1 MQNISS
7 QKIQNK
13 SVRSTTYRSLIES
26 IGNTPLVQI
35 DFQTPAT
42 MLAKLEFFNPGESVK
57 ARSANYMIEEAER
70 KGFLKPGGTIIDA
83 SSGNQGAAVAMIGAI
98 KGYSVIITV
107 SEKISKE
114 KLAVLKAF
122 GAQVVVC
129 PTTDRIDDPN
139 GYHSMAIEIQR
150 NTPNSFMPN
159 QYFNLSNSKAHE
171 LFLGPEIW
179 EQTNGEI
186 THFFAAAGTGGT
198 VSGVGKF
205 LKKMNKNIKV
215 IAMDSINS
223 WRTTKGSPKPYKIE
237 GMGVD
242 FESPVLDYS
251 VIDEIIPVTDDD
263 ALAMIRLLARKY
275 GILAGPTSGAVAHA
289 AREYARQHLSSSD
302 LAVMIFGDSGRAY
315 LTKNFY
321 TE

>member
-139 GYHSMAIEIQR
+139 GYHSMALEIQR

-263 ALAMIRLLARKY
+263 ALAMIRLLARKH